1 MEQNSKDHALA
12 RSKDDWIEF
21 GELRFSARSRKTW
34 QMVAVVAIF
43 GFLAVVTTY
52 TWLYKDMQLQTER
65 LSLQL
70 NKAIEEK
77 QHLLIRLASVNDAIK
92 DYTQLINLTK
102 NEKDQLTIEKGI
114 LEAQVRLLEAINEA
128 QETVEIKEATDPS
141 PKSTEHNSP
150 ILIKGAGKLKADAR

>member
-1 MEQNSKDHALA
+1 MEQNAKVHAPVH
-12 RSKDDWIEF
+12 SKDDWIEV

-34 QMVAVVAIF
+34 QMVAVIAIF

-65 LSLQL
+65 LALQL
-70 NKAIEEK
+70 DKAIEEK

-92 DYTQLINLTK
+92 NYTELINLTK

-128 QETVEIKEATDPS
+128 QNTVEVEETPDPT
-141 PKSTEHNSP
+141 PEGTERNSP
-150 ILIKGAGKLKADAR
+150 VLFKGTGKLKAAR